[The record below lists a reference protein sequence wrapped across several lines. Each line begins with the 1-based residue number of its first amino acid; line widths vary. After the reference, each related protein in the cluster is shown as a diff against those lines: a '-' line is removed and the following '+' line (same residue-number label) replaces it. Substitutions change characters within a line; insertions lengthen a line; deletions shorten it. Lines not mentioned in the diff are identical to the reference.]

1 MKREKIL
8 EKLFTSINQVMF
20 SFNKTVQYTI
30 NPVKHRQINRENLFY
45 DFALTAYALK
55 IRDYN
60 MIYKYRE
67 ASSFLTGKYVYFHLK
82 ELFNREQPNLNLELC
97 NLETK
102 KIKVEILVPN
112 PGYEKYL
119 PNPGYEKYLYLSFR
133 VNERIIVPTLF
144 PLYSRNFFPAA
155 NPFKITKIKVNSS
168 QEKERIEHNKRA
180 LMLLTAFLNSANVEN
195 STIEEINNHLINFA
209 CRVNSADVCL
219 FYGNIIMKEQIE
231 NNTGKRLHVF
241 FVM

>member
-20 SFNKTVQYTI
+20 SFNKTAQYTI
-30 NPVKHRQINRENLFY
+30 NPVKQRQFNREKLFY

-67 ASSFLTGKYVYFHLK
+67 ARSFLSGKYVYFHLK
-82 ELFNREQPNLNLELC
+82 ELFNREQLNLNLELC

-119 PNPGYEKYLYLSFR
+119 YLSFR

-144 PLYSRNFFPAA
+144 PLSSRNFFPAT

-219 FYGNIIMKEQIE
+219 FYSNMIMKEQNE
-231 NNTGKRLHVF
+231 NNTGERLHVVF
-241 FVM
+241 FEM

>member
-30 NPVKHRQINRENLFY
+30 NPVRQRQINRENLFY

-55 IRDYN
+55 IRDCN

-67 ASSFLTGKYVYFHLK
+67 ARSFLTGKYVHFNLK
-82 ELFNREQPNLNLELC
+82 ELFNREQLNLNLELC

-119 PNPGYEKYLYLSFR
+119 YLSFR

-144 PLYSRNFFPAA
+144 PLSSRNFFPAA

-219 FYGNIIMKEQIE
+219 FYGNIIMKEQNE
-231 NNTGKRLHVF
+231 NNTGEILYVLF
-241 FVM
+241 EM

>member
-1 MKREKIL
+1 
-8 EKLFTSINQVMF
+8 MF
-20 SFNKTVQYTI
+20 SFNKTAQYTI
-30 NPVKHRQINRENLFY
+30 NPVRHRQINRENLFY

>member
-20 SFNKTVQYTI
+20 SFNKTAQYTI
-30 NPVKHRQINRENLFY
+30 NPVRQRQINRENLFY

-67 ASSFLTGKYVYFHLK
+67 ARSFLSEKYVYFYLK
-82 ELFNREQPNLNLELC
+82 ELFNREQLNLNLELC

-119 PNPGYEKYLYLSFR
+119 YLSFR

-144 PLYSRNFFPAA
+144 PLSSRNFFPAT
-155 NPFKITKIKVNSS
+155 NPFKITKIKVKSS
-168 QEKERIEHNKRA
+168 QEKERIEHNNRA

-219 FYGNIIMKEQIE
+219 FYGSMIMKEQNE
-231 NNTGKRLHVF
+231 NNNGEGLCCVF
-241 FVM
+241 FEM